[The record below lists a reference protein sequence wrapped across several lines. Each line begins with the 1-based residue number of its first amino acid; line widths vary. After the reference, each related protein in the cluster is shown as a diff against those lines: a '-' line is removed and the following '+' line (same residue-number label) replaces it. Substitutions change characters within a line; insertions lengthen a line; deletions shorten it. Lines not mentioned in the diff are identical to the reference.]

1 MFLCVQPHDLK
12 SFQNLYSHK
21 VNSPLNFLQQR
32 DLQSFSRCTTTRFP
46 TFFLLYTTMRF
57 TIFQNIYSH
66 KVNSLFNLVYSLQQQ
81 DFQPFSQYTTTRFT
95 ALFTIFRHA
104 IYNLFLLYTAKNF
117 TTFLST
123 RLPGSYPVVLI

>member
-46 TFFLLYTTMRF
+46 TFFLLYSIQPWDLQFFKIF
-57 TIFQNIYSH
+57 TAIRSILFSTLFTLFSNKIFNPFHNIQPRD
-66 KVNSLFNLVYSLQQQ
+66 LLPCLQSS
-81 DFQPFSQYTTTRFT
+81 DTRFT
-95 ALFTIFRHA
+95 TFFYFTQPRILQPS
-104 IYNLFLLYTAKNF
+104 Y
-117 TTFLST
+117 
-123 RLPGSYPVVLI
+123 PQGYPVVTL